1 MKYTFEIDKTT
12 TDFIKKIQY
21 VIGAIESEI
30 RTSTSSWKIRHEQ
43 LRIDS
48 FKDLIT
54 RMKVKDMYRTM
65 TPTHMMR

>member
-12 TDFIKKIQY
+12 GDFIKKIQY

-43 LRIDS
+43 LRIAS
-48 FKDLIT
+48 FEQLIE
-54 RMKVKDMYRTM
+54 RTVNKQVVRSLY
-65 TPTHMMR
+65 PTFQL

>member
-48 FKDLIT
+48 FEQLIE
-54 RMKVKDMYRTM
+54 RMTTKQMFKSM
-65 TPTHMMR
+65 TPTL

>member
-1 MKYTFEIDKTT
+1 MKYTFEIDKNTI
-12 TDFIKKIQY
+12 DFIKKIQY

-48 FKDLIT
+48 FEQLIE
-54 RMKVKDMYRTM
+54 RMTTKQMFKSM
-65 TPTHMMR
+65 TPTL